1 MEGRWNFIFGIVV
14 LKVWDMNLKGGEVER
29 DFRIGN
35 IQKSGYVKE
44 NSM

>member
-1 MEGRWNFIFGIVV
+1 MEFYIWNSGFKS
-14 LKVWDMNLKGGEVER
+14 LDMNLKGGEVER